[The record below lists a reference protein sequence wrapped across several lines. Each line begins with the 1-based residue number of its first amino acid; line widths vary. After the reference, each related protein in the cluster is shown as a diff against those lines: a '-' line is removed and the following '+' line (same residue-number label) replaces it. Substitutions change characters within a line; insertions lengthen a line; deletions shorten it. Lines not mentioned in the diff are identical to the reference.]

1 MTKSSTRLVDEA
13 SAAAIRSHPRELSR
27 ARLIWAAPLALALA
41 AIAIYDGLHFPVAS
55 LPIVISL
62 VLYAALLWREPRLWL
77 FFVPALLP
85 ILNLAPWSGRF
96 FFDEFDLFLLMTVA
110 IWLLRS
116 GSRRP
121 ARFAPA
127 AATLVFLFVLAFCA
141 SLAIGLFP
149 LDPIDGNAFASY
161 FSKYNGL
168 RVGKGLLWGLTLV
181 FLARCDLARG
191 C

>member
-1 MTKSSTRLVDEA
+1 
-13 SAAAIRSHPRELSR
+13 
-27 ARLIWAAPLALALA
+27 LICATPLALALA
-41 AIAIYDGLHFPVAS
+41 AIAIYGGVRFPVAS

-62 VLYAALLWREPRLWL
+62 VVYAAVLFREPRLWL

-116 GSRRP
+116 SSHPQMRL
-121 ARFAPA
+121 APT
-127 AATLVFLFVLAFCA
+127 AATLVFLFALAFCA
-141 SLAIGLFP
+141 SLAIGLSPF
-149 LDPIDGNAFASY
+149 DAVDDNAFLNY
-161 FSKYNGL
+161 YSKYNGL
-168 RVGKGLLWGLTLV
+168 RVGKGLLWGLVLL
-181 FLARCDLARG
+181 FLARSDLAQDDEALNRYWVPA